1 MLILLDID
9 GVMVPAT
16 PWKRPEI
23 LDDGFMQFS
32 HKACIALNKI
42 IEETNANILLT
53 TSHKSSYTL
62 TQWKEILNERNITV
76 QKIMKLNDNVNY
88 LNRREEITN
97 WFQRLNEQMPFIIID
112 DDKSLNTLPNNLKAK
127 LIQTSATV
135 GLTEELA
142 NEAIDNLQSQE
153 LTIA

>member
-9 GVMVPAT
+9 GVMVPST
-16 PWKRPEI
+16 PWKQPEI

-53 TSHKSSYTL
+53 TSHKSSYSL
-62 TQWKEILNERNITV
+62 TRWKEIFNERNITV

-88 LNRREEITN
+88 LNRRDEITN
-97 WFQRLNEQMPFIIID
+97 WFQHLSKQMPFVIID
-112 DDKSLNTLPNNLKAK
+112 DDKSLNALPKNLKAK
-127 LIQTSATV
+127 LIQTSSTI
-135 GLTEELA
+135 GLTQELA
-142 NEAIDNLQSQE
+142 KEAIDNLHSQE
-153 LTIA
+153 LIIA

>member
-1 MLILLDID
+1 MILLDID

-16 PWKRPEI
+16 PWKRPKI
-23 LDDGFMQFS
+23 LDDSFMQFS

-53 TSHKSSYTL
+53 TSHKSSYSL
-62 TQWKEILNERNITV
+62 PRWKEIFNERNINV
-76 QKIMKLNDNVNY
+76 QNIIKLNDNVNY
-88 LNRREEITN
+88 LNRKDEITI
-97 WFQRLNEQMPFIIID
+97 WFQHLNEQIPFVIID
-112 DDKSLNTLPNNLKAK
+112 DDKSLNTLPNTLKAK

-142 NEAIDNLQSQE
+142 KEAIDNLHSQE
-153 LTIA
+153 LNVA